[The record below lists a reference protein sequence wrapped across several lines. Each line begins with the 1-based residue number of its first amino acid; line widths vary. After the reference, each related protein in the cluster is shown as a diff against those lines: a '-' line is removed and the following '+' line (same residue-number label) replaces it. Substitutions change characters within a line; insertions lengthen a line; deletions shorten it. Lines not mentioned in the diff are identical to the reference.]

1 MRPNT
6 AGMKK
11 IAVIIGFAVLAT
23 LCACGKSSNVST
35 QSAASGAPAASGGS
49 VLVTSGTQFRGK
61 LQQEI
66 STKKSHDGDT
76 FTIVRSDGAIIDGHL
91 EGVSAAGMGK
101 KPALTVVFDDVRL
114 PDGEKAPINV
124 QLVNVGAF
132 NAQSHHW
139 RTIGMVLGGGTAGH
153 IAAGKHHGGM
163 LGAAG
168 GYMLSQQMKTDVDV
182 KPGTVIAVK
191 FVNDAVAQTSPVP
204 SAN

>member
-1 MRPNT
+1 MNKFAFVT
-6 AGMKK
+6 
-11 IAVIIGFAVLAT
+11 VITVLAA
-23 LCACGKSSNVST
+23 LCACGRSSNVST

-49 VLVTSGTQFRGK
+49 VLVPAGTQFRGK
-61 LQQEI
+61 LQNEI

-76 FTIVRSDGAIIDGHL
+76 FTIVRSDGAIIEGHL
-91 EGVSAAGMGK
+91 AGVSAAGLGK

-114 PDGEKAPINV
+114 PDGQNAPINV

-153 IAAGKHHGGM
+153 IAAGKHHGGL

-168 GYMLSQQMKTDVDV
+168 GYVLSQQMKTDVDV

-191 FVNDAVAQTSPVP
+191 FVSDAVAQTSPAP
-204 SAN
+204 SAQ

>member
-1 MRPNT
+1 MNKFAFVT
-6 AGMKK
+6 
-11 IAVIIGFAVLAT
+11 VITVLAA
-23 LCACGKSSNVST
+23 LCACGRSSNVST
-35 QSAASGAPAASGGS
+35 QSAASGAPAALGGS
-49 VLVTSGTQFRGK
+49 VLVPAGTQFRGK
-61 LQQEI
+61 LQNEI

-91 EGVSAAGMGK
+91 AGVSPAGLGK

-114 PDGEKAPINV
+114 PDGQKAPINV

-153 IAAGKHHGGM
+153 IAAGKHHGGL

-168 GYMLSQQMKTDVDV
+168 GYVLSQQMKTDVDV

-191 FVNDAVAQTSPVP
+191 FVSDAVAQTSPAP
-204 SAN
+204 SAQ

>member
-1 MRPNT
+1 
-6 AGMKK
+6 MKK
-11 IAVIIGFAVLAT
+11 IAVIVGFAVLAA
-23 LCACGKSSNVST
+23 LCACGRSSNVST
-35 QSAASGAPAASGGS
+35 QSAASGAPAAPGAT
-49 VLVTSGTQFRGK
+49 VLVPAGTQFRGK

-76 FTIVRSDGAIIDGHL
+76 FTIVRSDGTTIDGHL
-91 EGVSAAGMGK
+91 ANVSAAGFNK
-101 KPALTVVFDDVRL
+101 KPALTVVFDDVKL
-114 PDGEKAPINV
+114 PSGQTAPINV

-168 GYMLSQQMKTDVDV
+168 GYMLSQEMKTDVDV

-191 FVNDAVAQTSPVP
+191 FVSDAVAQTSPAP
-204 SAN
+204 SAS